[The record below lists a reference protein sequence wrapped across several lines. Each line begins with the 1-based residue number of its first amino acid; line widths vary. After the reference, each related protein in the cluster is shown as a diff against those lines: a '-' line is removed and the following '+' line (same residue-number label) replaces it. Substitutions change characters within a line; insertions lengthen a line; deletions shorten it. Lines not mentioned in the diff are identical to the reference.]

1 MAIYHFSAQVIS
13 RGKGQSAV
21 AAAAYRS
28 GERLQ
33 DERTGE
39 EKFYH
44 REVLPE
50 TMILAPSHSPE
61 WVNDRER
68 LWNEVEKIEVRK
80 NSQLAREINV
90 ALPIE
95 LSTDLQKELIQ
106 DFVQTEFVDR
116 GMVADVCIHR
126 DDPNN
131 PHAHVMLTTREIS
144 LEGFTTKN
152 REWNDR
158 ALLTQWREAW
168 SNHANQAL
176 EKDGNPERISHLSHE
191 ARGLEQL
198 PTVHLGHVVHEM
210 ETRGVETERGALN
223 RERQEYNRLV
233 VDLQKYREEKQAIE
247 QEKAR
252 KQEAQSKV
260 VPTDRQRELISDF
273 HETFIKRIKEK
284 LIEQE
289 QTPQNESQ
297 EQIGD
302 LNTPEERVQ
311 LQAARTYLKAEPSL
325 ETIQERRQ
333 QLDKWD
339 KRVSNGDQFIR
350 WKDQT
355 LKDAAH
361 QYESITR
368 TQQTIE
374 EQQQR
379 LANINWL
386 NPLKLKENRSSKEQI
401 EKTILAS
408 EQKMAMYHEKLH
420 YPSEKLKFTSEREFR
435 EIQVAHE
442 TERTGLLEQNQKQRH
457 EITKERDTLQN
468 AETVLKNGV
477 IREVAADY
485 PEHPDMRYMSYKTAL
500 QLKGINEK
508 AGETVSP
515 ERIQK
520 SRNFNKN
527 KMQEFNKE
535 LRFVEIEKDRLERT
549 EVYLKEVD
557 KYNAIVEKY
566 DKNPFLKGKLLLS
579 KNAKQ
584 EYEHAVSKRDYYQD
598 LMKEKGI
605 SGKDDWNKQTQ
616 TLEKFEARV
625 PFIRSQVQP
634 ISRSLGILD
643 ALIQGIEQANYAAN
657 RAQQQKQLTKGKGKG
672 KGKGKFK
679 ADSMERGYER

>member
-1 MAIYHFSAQVIS
+1 MAIYHFSVQVIS

-28 GERLQ
+28 GDRLQ

-50 TMILAPSHSPE
+50 NMILAPSQSPE

-95 LSTDLQKELIQ
+95 LSTDHQKALIQ
-106 DFVQTEFVDR
+106 EFVQTEFVDK

-126 DDPNN
+126 DDSNN

-144 LEGFTTKN
+144 PEGFTTKN

-168 SNHANQAL
+168 SNHANQSL
-176 EKDGNPERISHLSHE
+176 EKEGIQERISHLSHE

-223 RERQEYNRLV
+223 RDRQEYNRLV

-252 KQEAQSKV
+252 KQEAQRKV

-273 HETFIKRIKEK
+273 HETFIKLVEEK
-284 LIEQE
+284 IIEQE
-289 QTPQNESQ
+289 QTQQHESQ
-297 EQIGD
+297 EKMD
-302 LNTPEERVQ
+302 RLNTPEERVH

-333 QLDKWD
+333 QLDKWE

-368 TQQTIE
+368 TQKTIE

-408 EQKMAMYHEKLH
+408 EQKIIMYLEKLY
-420 YPSEKLKFTSEREFR
+420 YPSEKLEFTSEREFR
-435 EIQVAHE
+435 GIQVTHE
-442 TERTGLLEQNQKQRH
+442 TERPGLLEQNQKQRH
-457 EITKERDTLQN
+457 EITKERDALQN

-485 PEHPDMRYMSYKTAL
+485 PDHPDMRYMSYKTAL
-500 QLKGINEK
+500 QLKAINEK

-535 LRFVEIEKDRLERT
+535 LRFVETEKDRLERT
-549 EVYLKEVD
+549 EVYLKEAD
-557 KYNAIVEKY
+557 KYNAIIIKY
-566 DKNPFLKGKLLLS
+566 DKNPLLKGKLLLS
-579 KNAKQ
+579 TTAKQ
-584 EYEHAVSKRDYYQD
+584 EYEHAVSKRYYYQN
-598 LMKEKGI
+598 LMKEKGV

-616 TLEKFEARV
+616 TLEKLEANV
-625 PFIRSQVQP
+625 PFIQSQAQP

-643 ALIQGIEQANYAAN
+643 ALIQGIEQASYAAN
-657 RAQQQKQLTKGKGKG
+657 RAQQQKHNEQTKGRRKGKD
-672 KGKGKFK
+672 KFK
-679 ADSMERGYER
+679 GNSMEREF

>member
-50 TMILAPSHSPE
+50 TMILAPSQSPE
-61 WVNDRER
+61 WVTDRER

-95 LSTDLQKELIQ
+95 LSTDRQKELIQ
-106 DFVQTEFVDR
+106 EFVQTEFVDK

-126 DDPNN
+126 DDSNN

-191 ARGLEQL
+191 VRGLEQL

-210 ETRGVETERGALN
+210 EARGVETERGALN

-233 VDLQKYREEKQAIE
+233 VDLQKYREEKKSIE
-247 QEKAR
+247 QELAR

-273 HETFIKRIKEK
+273 HETLIKRIEEK

-297 EQIGD
+297 GD
-302 LNTPEERVQ
+302 FNTPEERVQ
-311 LQAARTYLKAEPSL
+311 LQAARMYLKAEPSL
-325 ETIQERRQ
+325 ETIQKRHQ

-339 KRVSNGDQFIR
+339 KRVSEGDQYIR

-361 QYESITR
+361 QYEAITR
-368 TQQTIE
+368 TQQTID

-379 LANINWL
+379 LESINWL
-386 NPLKLKENRSSKEQI
+386 NPLKLKENRISKEQI
-401 EKTILAS
+401 DKTILAS
-408 EQKMAMYHEKLH
+408 EQKMAMYREKLH

-442 TERTGLLEQNQKQRH
+442 TERTGLLEQNKKQRH
-457 EITKERDTLQN
+457 EITKERDALQN
-468 AETVLKNGV
+468 AETALKDGV
-477 IREVAADY
+477 VREVAADY
-485 PEHPDMRYMSYKTAL
+485 PEHPDMRYMSFKTAL
-500 QLKGINEK
+500 QLKRINDN
-508 AGETVSP
+508 ARETVSP
-515 ERIQK
+515 ERLQK

-535 LRFVEIEKDRLERT
+535 LRFVGTEKVRLERT
-549 EVYLKEVD
+549 EVYLKEAG
-557 KYNAIVEKY
+557 KYQAVVEKY
-566 DKNPFLKGKLLLS
+566 DKKLFVSKSGK
-579 KNAKQ
+579 K
-584 EYEHAVSKRDYYQD
+584 EYAEAASKRDHNLD
-598 LMKEKGI
+598 LMKKEGV
-605 SGKDDWNKQTQ
+605 SGKEDWTKQTQ
-616 TLEKFEARV
+616 TFEKLEARV
-625 PFIRSQVQP
+625 PFIQSQVQP

-643 ALIQGIEQANYAAN
+643 ALIQGIEQASYVAN
-657 RAQQQKQLTKGKGKG
+657 RAQQQKQLTKGKRKA
-672 KGKGKFK
+672 KGKFK
-679 ADSMERGYER
+679 GNSMERGFEKE